1 MEDED
6 DYFVRIWLSVFDC
19 GTATLRQ
26 TLMKVCE
33 NERPLGTDDK
43 GWSLD
48 HLLSDHQVK
57 ILSNFKNRADG
68 RQKKNQ
74 LFPIGSKTNI
84 EEWDLQLVVFILKIV
99 GNLEQSVGKAVDA
112 LQNLRNKLCHMKETK
127 LSIDKYTVYRS
138 LSKDAVTYL
147 LNFIQNEN
155 VKEEMLKR
163 LKTIHRCVVVDKNKD
178 WNCRDVELKDL
189 MTRVK
194 AKLEPL
200 SKADEDDTCFK
211 CSFTADEAA
220 NVGEE
225 ARLVINLLNDVKTM
239 LTSKEIKVE
248 VPDTS
253 IELVIRNYD
262 KDETHRIS
270 EILVNMFVEVRDQI
284 ESNHGNNSLASDDEY
299 AGVKTAIKHIIR
311 KLAEDKIKIRRQR
324 NKCVQLDIS
333 CDEISTFLALYEKC
347 ISGEL
352 TSLIEPLEEEVIKVT
367 GNDCIDID
375 VVMPETSFWS
385 CVIKFDVDFVLY
397 ETLKR
402 KEIAHIPESK
412 ISEIPEG
419 AKTLFL
425 RDVNAILEPSFQ
437 SPSSRLALSLC
448 HTESEGSINY
458 FSPVASPCNLDDDVN
473 GSVHSWEQDTQEVIV
488 SPEQI
493 TQEDVS
499 PGTDMTRFE
508 TERTP
513 SYSSVT
519 SAILSD
525 SPLTPRNPTS
535 EPLKGQKRNATSDDD
550 GMAEREENESENVE
564 DGEGRTTEIQLKQHD
579 EINKED
585 NDLPRNDVYR
595 SGTPR
600 RRRKRRKTKH
610 ATYMTKLRAFQKDLI
625 RFYVLSCET
634 APVSPR
640 SSYRINVPKI
650 FVSPDITE
658 MNTFTK
664 TTMRQSTNQTAT
676 YNYLFGIDEGVA
688 KNVCICGEMGVGKSI
703 VCNMIVLQWCHAHDD
718 KPARY
723 TPSKAGVFNDGYAL
737 KIFSVVFYIQLS
749 KVKGVCRV
757 DEMIKRYIIDNLARS
772 TDYNEGF
779 ITQTLLKEK
788 CLLILDGLD
797 KWTHPEDGY
806 STHEC
811 RDISSLPHMTNWPNM
826 VTITTSRPWKVWK
839 TPELAIDRCFVL
851 QGVKSNTVEQLFENY
866 IKELPSTGSR
876 LKRSFVAFKQSGMD
890 RFEDMFTK
898 PAVLVRCLCLW
909 LEGHTSIRNVCESI
923 LSMCFENTRG
933 IYKLMKQAKAALK
946 QQGVYNV
953 SSNAGLAEPLGSFQ
967 DAQYINPTGS
977 AMDETLVPFQDV
989 LYLLGKLA
997 LSTYPRDTDH
1007 CRVDL
1012 NAARMICNDQD
1023 PVNIGVTTGVLI
1035 CQNRASLLKNNL
1047 EYKFVNKSVRDYL
1060 MAVVLSTD
1068 NRLVLDVSQKL
1079 LKAKPSHILTTTH
1092 DRKTVRLNEMDDL
1105 CGVLELLFDINNNI
1119 ACTLQGGITDKTLEI
1134 MKSTHFAM
1142 NNDDSCM
1149 KLFRTVQNALINAA
1163 TEIEGKGEVAPF
1175 QFVLYE
1181 KLDKDEQDQFEV
1193 ISKRYSQSLNAIV
1206 VNGRDID
1213 ETIVSSIHES
1223 EQSLRLLDLSNTDTI
1238 VTLPVTANLEKLK
1251 LYNVPFSNTTVEHL
1265 DLSTCKRIGTFLA
1278 ENVRIQNINIE
1289 NETLCECLIKGCF
1302 SFSPSITIA
1311 VEKVQSLRRLVLH
1324 RVSVNGP
1331 LDLNC
1336 CHKLEEID
1344 LNYVTVSDVTLK
1356 CETMRVC
1363 KLTLIGDKVATNICK
1378 ALRSSKVLEEIEL
1391 SFLSLDCHLDLLN
1404 SPVLSKV
1411 KLVEIT
1417 VDKVCVQT
1425 RNLTD
1430 CSLWYL
1436 NKEATVSI
1444 INSMKQMINN
1454 TAVFEFATREKHEDV
1469 TQLIYQFLP
1478 SMVHLQRLTIA
1489 DFDIG
1494 DNLVAPQS
1502 IQDISFCRTAITFRT
1517 FQKLLVHILKLRDVV
1532 ECRLLKCTIEPENEF
1547 NNLKK
1552 VLELSH
1558 TVEIITDDKSRQDF
1572 RFRTVKEQN

>member
-248 VPDTS
+248 VP
-253 IELVIRNYD
+253 
-262 KDETHRIS
+262 
-270 EILVNMFVEVRDQI
+270 VRDQI

-385 CVIKFDVDFVLY
+385 CVIKFV
-397 ETLKR
+397 
-402 KEIAHIPESK
+402 
-412 ISEIPEG
+412 
-419 AKTLFL
+419 
-425 RDVNAILEPSFQ
+425 
-437 SPSSRLALSLC
+437 
-448 HTESEGSINY
+448 
-458 FSPVASPCNLDDDVN
+458 SPVASPCNLDDDVN

-499 PGTDMTRFE
+499 PGTDM
-508 TERTP
+508 
-513 SYSSVT
+513 
-519 SAILSD
+519 
-525 SPLTPRNPTS
+525 
-535 EPLKGQKRNATSDDD
+535 KGQKRNATSDDD

-600 RRRKRRKTKH
+600 RRP
-610 ATYMTKLRAFQKDLI
+610 FQKDLI

-703 VCNMIVLQWCHAHDD
+703 
-718 KPARY
+718 
-723 TPSKAGVFNDGYAL
+723 
-737 KIFSVVFYIQLS
+737 
-749 KVKGVCRV
+749 
-757 DEMIKRYIIDNLARS
+757 
-772 TDYNEGF
+772 
-779 ITQTLLKEK
+779 
-788 CLLILDGLD
+788 
-797 KWTHPEDGY
+797 
-806 STHEC
+806 
-811 RDISSLPHMTNWPNM
+811 
-826 VTITTSRPWKVWK
+826 
-839 TPELAIDRCFVL
+839 
-851 QGVKSNTVEQLFENY
+851 
-866 IKELPSTGSR
+866 
-876 LKRSFVAFKQSGMD
+876 
-890 RFEDMFTK
+890 
-898 PAVLVRCLCLW
+898 
-909 LEGHTSIRNVCESI
+909 
-923 LSMCFENTRG
+923 
-933 IYKLMKQAKAALK
+933 
-946 QQGVYNV
+946 
-953 SSNAGLAEPLGSFQ
+953 
-967 DAQYINPTGS
+967 
-977 AMDETLVPFQDV
+977 
-989 LYLLGKLA
+989 
-997 LSTYPRDTDH
+997 
-1007 CRVDL
+1007 
-1012 NAARMICNDQD
+1012 
-1023 PVNIGVTTGVLI
+1023 
-1035 CQNRASLLKNNL
+1035 
-1047 EYKFVNKSVRDYL
+1047 
-1060 MAVVLSTD
+1060 
-1068 NRLVLDVSQKL
+1068 
-1079 LKAKPSHILTTTH
+1079 
-1092 DRKTVRLNEMDDL
+1092 
-1105 CGVLELLFDINNNI
+1105 
-1119 ACTLQGGITDKTLEI
+1119 
-1134 MKSTHFAM
+1134 
-1142 NNDDSCM
+1142 
-1149 KLFRTVQNALINAA
+1149 
-1163 TEIEGKGEVAPF
+1163 
-1175 QFVLYE
+1175 
-1181 KLDKDEQDQFEV
+1181 
-1193 ISKRYSQSLNAIV
+1193 
-1206 VNGRDID
+1206 
-1213 ETIVSSIHES
+1213 
-1223 EQSLRLLDLSNTDTI
+1223 
-1238 VTLPVTANLEKLK
+1238 
-1251 LYNVPFSNTTVEHL
+1251 
-1265 DLSTCKRIGTFLA
+1265 
-1278 ENVRIQNINIE
+1278 
-1289 NETLCECLIKGCF
+1289 
-1302 SFSPSITIA
+1302 
-1311 VEKVQSLRRLVLH
+1311 
-1324 RVSVNGP
+1324 
-1331 LDLNC
+1331 
-1336 CHKLEEID
+1336 
-1344 LNYVTVSDVTLK
+1344 
-1356 CETMRVC
+1356 
-1363 KLTLIGDKVATNICK
+1363 
-1378 ALRSSKVLEEIEL
+1378 
-1391 SFLSLDCHLDLLN
+1391 
-1404 SPVLSKV
+1404 
-1411 KLVEIT
+1411 
-1417 VDKVCVQT
+1417 
-1425 RNLTD
+1425 
-1430 CSLWYL
+1430 
-1436 NKEATVSI
+1436 
-1444 INSMKQMINN
+1444 
-1454 TAVFEFATREKHEDV
+1454 
-1469 TQLIYQFLP
+1469 
-1478 SMVHLQRLTIA
+1478 
-1489 DFDIG
+1489 
-1494 DNLVAPQS
+1494 
-1502 IQDISFCRTAITFRT
+1502 
-1517 FQKLLVHILKLRDVV
+1517 
-1532 ECRLLKCTIEPENEF
+1532 CTIEPENEF